1 MLKVLEVIFWILS
14 PLIGFALVMLIAFLI
29 NFVYFKFKGYK
40 MKGKVPSV
48 KKAGIL
54 KRIFI
59 QFPRRLVLDI
69 YNRDPLA
76 FMEHG
81 LHLFCGEQGAGKTVA
96 LVEMVQR
103 WKQRYPKMKVYTNMC
118 LKDEDGQ
125 INHWKDILEHSN
137 GEYGVVEVID
147 EIQTWFSSLDSKNF
161 PPEMITEVS
170 QQRKQ
175 RKAIVG
181 TAQVFSRIAKPI
193 REQATYI
200 YLPMTIFGCLTIVRK
215 TKSEWW
221 DNEKQRFKRYC
232 GFYFFVHTDEI
243 RNSFDTLKKI
253 EKYSRKGFKR
263 PSWMNQPGQDVV

>member
-14 PLIGFALVMLIAFLI
+14 PVIGVILIMLLSFLI
-29 NFVYFKFKGYK
+29 NFVYLRIKGYRL
-40 MKGKVPSV
+40 KGKVPTV
-48 KKAGIL
+48 KKDGIL
-54 KRIFI
+54 KRLLI
-59 QFPRRLVLDI
+59 QFPRRLALDL

-96 LVEMVQR
+96 LVEMIQR
-103 WKQRYPKMKVYTNMC
+103 WQKRYPKMQVYTNMS
-118 LKDEDGQ
+118 LRGEDGQ

-147 EIQTWFSSLDSKNF
+147 EIQTWFSSLDSKDF
-161 PPEMITEVS
+161 PPEMITEIS

-200 YLPMTIFGCLTIVRK
+200 YLPMTVFGCLTIVRK
-215 TKSEWW
+215 TRAEWW

-232 GFYFFVHTDEI
+232 GFYFFVHDDNI
-243 RNSFDTLKKI
+243 RESFDTLKKI
-253 EKYSRKGFKR
+253 EKYSKRGFRR
-263 PSWMNQPGQDVV
+263 PSWMDQPGQEVL